1 MVSVSL
7 SVFFDQGN
15 SFWNQGNIREKSGN
29 FVSNDWQKP
38 CCKVQCVREKTENFE

>member
-7 SVFFDQGN
+7 SIFLDQGI
-15 SFWNQGNIREKSGN
+15 FFGIGNKREKSGN

-38 CCKVQCVREKTENFE
+38 WLCMLLVVW